1 MNNLDKT
8 YTDLL
13 KDILENGT
21 QKGDRTGTGTISV
34 FGRQIRHKMS
44 DGFPLLTTKK
54 MYMKGIITELIWFLR
69 GDTNIKYLLDND
81 CHIWN
86 GDAYKNYWNSIETSE
101 YDGFGPTSIKLPTL
115 TQEEFINKIK
125 TDDKF
130 ANKWGDLGPVY
141 GKQWRSWGG
150 IDTDSF
156 LNTDNIEDPLLGG
169 RGLFFKEYEIDQI
182 ANLINDLKNNPDS
195 RRLMVNA
202 WNVGEL
208 DSMVLPPCHYGF
220 QVYTR
225 ELSLEERKV
234 IAKKVLPIL
243 NTFLGNQS
251 EEGWIEQCEKLNIPT
266 RAISLMWNQRSV
278 DTFLGLPFNIAS
290 YGLLLEIIAKEV
302 NMVPDEL
309 IGNLGDVH
317 LYSNHVEQAMEQ
329 IGRYL
334 RVDERVCMCYEN
346 PKLDL
351 SRLQEGMSDEKFT
364 KVCDEFEIPKRTR
377 EPYPLPTLN
386 IKLHF
391 NNEPSFVPEQWLIDD
406 FEIIGYKAHPTIK
419 APLSN

>member
-1 MNNLDKT
+1 MNNIDIR
-8 YTDLL
+8 YQELL

-44 DGFPLLTTKK
+44 EGFPLLTTKK
-54 MYMKGIITELIWFLR
+54 MYFKGIVTELLWFLR
-69 GDTNIKYLLDND
+69 GDTNIKYLVDND

-86 GDAYKNYWNSIETSE
+86 GDAYKNYESKRLKWEIGRIGEI
-101 YDGFGPTSIKLPTL
+101 PKLSK
-115 TQEEFINKIK
+115 EEFINKIK
-125 TDDKF
+125 TDDEF
-130 ANKWGDLGPVY
+130 ANQWGELGPVY
-141 GKQWRSWGG
+141 GKQWRNWCG
-150 IDTDSF
+150 
-156 LNTDNIEDPLLGG
+156 
-169 RGLFFKEYEIDQI
+169 YEKVPAGWEHGAITYYKNVAKCDQI
-182 ANLINDLKNNPDS
+182 ETLIRDLKTNPDS

-208 DSMVLPPCHYGF
+208 DQMTLPPCHYGF

-225 ELSLEERKV
+225 ELRLDERKN
-234 IAKKVLPIL
+234 IWNKHNFSQDMSWHNMEEQDITDLL
-243 NTFLGNQS
+243 N
-251 EEGWIEQCEKLNIPT
+251 EDNIPT
-266 RAISLMWNQRSV
+266 RTISLMWNQRSV

-290 YGLLLEIIAKEV
+290 YGLLLEIIAKAV

-317 LYSNHVEQAMEQ
+317 LYSNHIEQAKEQ
-329 IGRYL
+329 IGREL

-351 SRLQEGMSDEKFT
+351 TRLQEGMSDDEFT
-364 KVCDEFEIPKRTR
+364 KVCDEFGIPTRTR
-377 EPYPLPTLN
+377 EPFELP
-386 IKLHF
+386 KLIH
-391 NNEPSFVPEQWLIDD
+391 EKTDD
-406 FEIIGYKAHPTIK
+406 FYKSLGDDLSLINHLDNSDFKIDNYQSHPTIK